1 MEAKGLWQVSPTGL
15 ISSVLLK
22 SVAWSVLSM
31 SSDVVVG
38 NVGRLWKET
47 GFPHSQQVPTEATR
61 LLRCGYCA

>member
-1 MEAKGLWQVSPTGL
+1 MEAEGLWQVSPTGL

-22 SVAWSVLSM
+22 SVAWLALSM

-47 GFPHSQQVPTEATR
+47 GFPLSQQVPIEATR